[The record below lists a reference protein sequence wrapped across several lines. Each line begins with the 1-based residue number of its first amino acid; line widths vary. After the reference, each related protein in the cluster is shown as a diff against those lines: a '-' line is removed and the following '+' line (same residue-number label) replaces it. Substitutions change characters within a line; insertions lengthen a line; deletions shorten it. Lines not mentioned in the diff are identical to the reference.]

1 MEQELNTFI
10 NVPENSDFTIYNIP
24 FGSVST
30 EKKGSFAATIIG
42 NTVIDLVSLEKHKLF
57 DGPLFKALDK
67 PVFGENL
74 NGFIQLTKPY
84 WTEARRT
91 IQ

>member
-10 NVPENSDFTIYNIP
+10 PVPDNSDFTIYNIP
-24 FGSVST
+24 FGSVSA
-30 EKKGSFAATIIG
+30 EKRGSFAATIIG
-42 NTVIDLVSLEKHKLF
+42 NTVIDLVTLEKHNLF
-57 DGPLFKALDK
+57 DGPLFKALGR

-91 IQ
+91 I